1 MNDAER
7 WPEEIEPPRSDA
19 SGELTVV
26 LRLQPGLL
34 WFQGHFPVQPIAP
47 GFAQIEWALFYAG
60 ARARGLRL
68 SEVGMIKFTR
78 PLYPGERV
86 RLRLRLE
93 PSGGGGVVRF
103 SFAALTARGEVP
115 CSRGRLVLCGAS

>member
-1 MNDAER
+1 MTEAER
-7 WPEEIEPPRSDA
+7 WPEVIEPPRSGP
-19 SGELTVV
+19 SGELAVV

-47 GFAQIEWALFYAG
+47 GFAQIEWVLYYAG
-60 ARARGLRL
+60 AQARGLRL

-86 RLRLRLE
+86 CLRLRRE
-93 PSGGGGVVRF
+93 PAGRGELVKF
-103 SFAALTARGEVP
+103 SFAALTAQGEVP
-115 CSRGRLVLCGAS
+115 CSRGRLALCGAL